1 MKKRSKVVAV
11 ITGDVVG
18 SSAVKDRAFLN
29 MAINEAFDGIK
40 AQKEYRMVR
49 SFEIYRGDSFQ
60 GVLDPVHALR
70 AALSIRARLRQW
82 KGPVSLSAASRG
94 KKAGKRP
101 VPIPLGLLPD
111 ARIAIGIGT
120 VSYRSSKVMESDGE
134 AFKLSGHALDGLGK
148 STGRLA
154 LLTPWEE
161 VNAET
166 GASMQLLDALVN
178 KWSSASAQA
187 MFHYLAKGSTQS
199 ELSEILG
206 ISQPAVHKRLVAA
219 DQMAIHA
226 ALERYEQLIENNW
239 SGDARTGSALPP
251 ADRPRYRRFPSATRR
266 LGT

>member
-1 MKKRSKVVAV
+1 M
-11 ITGDVVG
+11 ITGDIVG

-29 MAINEAFDGIK
+29 MAIKEAFDGIK
-40 AQKEYRMVR
+40 AEKEYGMLR

-82 KGPVSLSAASRG
+82 KGPASITSVSRG
-94 KKAGKRP
+94 KKTSKRP
-101 VPIPLGLLPD
+101 LSIPLGLLPD

-161 VNAET
+161 VNMET

-187 MFHYLAKGSTQS
+187 MFHYMVKGSTQS
-199 ELSEILG
+199 ELSEMLD

-219 DQMAIHA
+219 DQLAIHA
-226 ALERYEQLIENNW
+226 ALERYEQLIESNLE
-239 SGDARTGSALPP
+239 R
-251 ADRPRYRRFPSATRR
+251 
-266 LGT
+266 